1 MATHT
6 HVVSVGHLSHELAL
20 SSQEYA
26 MILTALEQR
35 YQTMKKKKSWRA
47 KQYEL
52 LIKQIGDGQPIMPT
66 TEPTDTNT
74 HEPPYSE

>member
-1 MATHT
+1 
-6 HVVSVGHLSHELAL
+6 
-20 SSQEYA
+20 